1 MKVTLHIKDMDCK
14 HCVASIEN
22 ALQTEKISAEISL
35 DLQTVTIQESD
46 ATLAIN
52 VIEQAGYHPVKQSV

>member
-14 HCVASIEN
+14 HCVASIES
-22 ALQTEKISAEISL
+22 ALQTEKITAEISL
-35 DLQTVTIQESD
+35 AQQTVIIDEAD

-52 VIEQAGYHPVKQSV
+52 VIEQAGYHPLKQSV